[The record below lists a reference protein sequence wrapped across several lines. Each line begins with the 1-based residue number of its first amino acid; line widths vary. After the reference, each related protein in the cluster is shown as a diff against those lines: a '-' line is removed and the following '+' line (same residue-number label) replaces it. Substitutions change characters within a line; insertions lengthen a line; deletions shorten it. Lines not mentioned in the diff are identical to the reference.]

1 MSASHQTPI
10 QFAHLFPQLDG
21 LLIDLLLSLTE
32 AEWQMPTVAKQ
43 WCVKDVAAHLL
54 DGNLR
59 TLSIQR
65 DQYFGEM
72 PTGIDSYHSLVTW
85 LNQLNATWVAASK
98 RLSPQVLILLLQS
111 TGLLVC
117 DYYKSLH
124 PDDIAIF
131 SVAWAG
137 ETESKNW
144 LHLAREYTEKFI
156 HQQQI
161 RAAVGKPALITDE
174 FFLPFMQII
183 MQALPFTFSKID
195 AVLNTTIQV
204 NILPIGG
211 TYYLVKQVDD
221 WQLATSPKGNFIAEI
236 TIYSDTAW
244 QLFSGSMS
252 ADVAKLQTKIVG
264 NASLGEVVLSMRS
277 FMV

>member
-10 QFAHLFPQLDG
+10 QVAHLFPQIDG
-21 LLIDLLLSLTE
+21 LLIELLQSLTE

-65 DQYFGEM
+65 DRYFGET
-72 PTGIDSYHSLVTW
+72 PDAIDSYQDLVAW

-98 RLSPQVLILLLQS
+98 RLSPQVLVMLLQE
-111 TGLLVC
+111 TGPLVSN
-117 DYYKSLH
+117 YYASL
-124 PDDIAIF
+124 PPNEIAIF
-131 SVAWAG
+131 PVAWVG
-137 ETESKNW
+137 ETQSKNW
-144 LHLAREYTEKFI
+144 LHVAREYTEKFI

-161 RAAVGKPALITDE
+161 RAAVGKQALITDAY
-174 FFLPFMQII
+174 FTPFIQIV
-183 MQALPFTFSKID
+183 MQALPFTFKD
-195 AVLNTTIQV
+195 VAAAVDTTIKITISPV
-204 NILPIGG
+204 GG
-211 TYYLVKQVDD
+211 TYYLVKQIDD
-221 WQLATSPKGNFIAEI
+221 WQLEKEGKLPPIADI
-236 TIYSDTAW
+236 SLDRHIAW

-252 ADVAKLQTKIVG
+252 TSVAMQQANIKG
-264 NASLGEVVLSMRS
+264 DASLAQIVLSMRS

>member
-10 QFAHLFPQLDG
+10 QVAHLFAKIDE
-21 LLIDLLLSLTE
+21 LLSDLLQSLTE

-43 WCVKDVAAHLL
+43 WRVKDIAAHLL

-65 DQYFGEM
+65 DQYFGET
-72 PTGIDSYHSLVTW
+72 PAGIESYQNLVTW

-98 RLSPQVLILLLQS
+98 RLSPHVLVMLLQA
-111 TGLLVC
+111 TGGLVSN
-117 DYYKSLH
+117 YYASL
-124 PDDIAIF
+124 PLDETAIF

-137 ETESKNW
+137 EKESKNW
-144 LHLAREYTEKFI
+144 LHLGREYTEKFI

-183 MQALPFTFSKID
+183 MQALPFTFKDVS
-195 AVLNTTIQV
+195 AALQTTIK
-204 NILPIGG
+204 ISIMPSGG
-211 TYYLVKQVDD
+211 TYYLVKQTDD
-221 WQLATSPKGNFIAEI
+221 WQLENEGKMPPIVDISLDSHI
-236 TIYSDTAW
+236 AW

-252 ADVAKLQTKIVG
+252 TSVAVEQANIKG
-264 NASLGEVVLSMRS
+264 DASLAQIVLSMRS

>member
-1 MSASHQTPI
+1 MSASDQTPI
-10 QFAHLFPQLDG
+10 EVAHLFAKIDE
-21 LLIDLLLSLTE
+21 LLSDSLQSLTE

-65 DQYFGEM
+65 DQYFGET
-72 PTGIDSYHSLVTW
+72 PDAIESYQDLVAW

-98 RLSPQVLILLLQS
+98 RLSPHVLVMLLQA
-111 TGLLVC
+111 TGGLVSN
-117 DYYKSLH
+117 YYASL
-124 PDDIAIF
+124 PLDETAIF

-137 ETESKNW
+137 DQTSKNW

-183 MQALPFTFSKID
+183 MQALPFTFKDVS
-195 AVLNTTIQV
+195 AALQTTIK
-204 NILPIGG
+204 ISITPSGG
-211 TYYLVKQVDD
+211 TYYLVKQTDG
-221 WQLATSPKGNFIAEI
+221 WQLATSPQCNFIAEV
-236 TIYSDTAW
+236 TIDSDTAW
-244 QLFSGSMS
+244 QLFSGSMC